1 MTSRPHT
8 RPRSRAWMLG
18 PIAIAVVALLAPPG
32 SSTAA
37 PTPGGSGTDTA
48 LAATDSKVTVTGR
61 GVNAGLTISVNQTK
75 DLTNQ
80 AVSIEWSGAT
90 ETRQGPGDFGA
101 HFMQIFQCWGEDDGT
116 VPGNPGPP
124 PEQCQQGAV
133 AGQPGGVTGTS
144 YPNGFSLY
152 RIITKTD
159 LPNAAA
165 LAAAGVGVVDTRTR
179 NVWMPFRAVNGT
191 VIDIQDDPT
200 FNPSVQGGNF
210 WLNTFFNIV
219 TTNEI
224 VAARTGP
231 DGRGSELFQVN
242 TGRQSPGLGCGQRVQ
257 PGADGTKTIPKCWIV
272 VVPRGEPAA
281 ENAGMGNFETEAN
294 SFGVYSS
301 PLSPVAW
308 KNRIAIPIEFQPV
321 DSPCTIA
328 DVERRIAG
336 SEIALSA
343 IASWQPAL
351 CADGSLPPFSFS
363 TVGDP
368 AARQQ
373 LASSV
378 AGGPG
383 MVVVSRPVA
392 STSED
397 PKSPVVY
404 APLTVSGLVI
414 GFNIE
419 RIPKTDAPA
428 GEQLL
433 RGVRISDI
441 NLTPRLV
448 AKLLTQSYSSQV
460 NVGNSSP
467 GYAWATVNP
476 VALGADPDFLRF
488 NEEFA
493 FLQASG
499 RMLGGM
505 VMPSGGSDAAQLL
518 WEWVLADPEA
528 NAWLRGAPD
537 EWGMKVNPVYATDPA
552 VNPSGIAFGDPIP
565 NSFPK
570 SDPYCYQA
578 PARGPGRSVVPTP
591 LCGTDWMP
599 YSRTFLEGARNTRAG
614 NDEAK
619 IVENSFAIVSSDVW
633 KRDVPQA
640 PGSRAMIAV
649 TDTVSATRFGLQM
662 ARLSR
667 AGDNGDNR
675 EFVAPDT
682 AALVAAT
689 GAMEPRSNPQV
700 LEPKMLDQPAGAY
713 PLTMIAYAAIKPL
726 SQDPTARAE
735 YAEFIDY
742 ASGAGQEP
750 GFEFGKLPSGYA
762 PLPESLASQSETAAE
777 VVRDPVLAA
786 LVPPATSSTTTSVP
800 GAAATVTSPALPAVV
815 AASPTRTNSSTTRPA
830 ASSGASSG
838 VVTDESTAVSEPTE
852 ATEPAAPAT
861 SVPAVDVVETT
872 IAAAAQSAPTT
883 PGIDLGSS
891 RFLVVAIGV
900 IALLAALFALE
911 ITKRTRQATDEPA
924 TSLAL
929 EYQLET

>member
-1 MTSRPHT
+1 
-8 RPRSRAWMLG
+8 MLG
-18 PIAIAVVALLAPPG
+18 PVAIALVALIAPPG

-37 PTPGGSGTDTA
+37 PRPGGSGTDTA
-48 LAATDSKVTVTGR
+48 LPATDSKVTVTGR
-61 GVNAGLTISVNQTK
+61 GVNAGLTITVNQTK
-75 DLTNQ
+75 NLTNQ

-144 YPNGFSLY
+144 YPNGFALY

-165 LAAAGVGVVDTRTR
+165 LTAAGVGVVDTRTR

-200 FNPSVQGGNF
+200 FNPSVQGGNY

-257 PGADGTKTIPKCWIV
+257 PAADGRKTIPKCWIV
-272 VVPRGEPAA
+272 VVPRGEPSA
-281 ENAGMGNFETEAN
+281 ENEGMGNFETEAN

-301 PLSPVAW
+301 PLAPTAW

-428 GEQLL
+428 DEQLL
-433 RGVRISDI
+433 RGVRIRDI

-448 AKLLTQSYSSQV
+448 AKLLTQSYTSQV

-467 GYAWATVNP
+467 GYAWATDNP
-476 VALGADPDFLRF
+476 VALGTDPDFLRF
-488 NEEFA
+488 NEEFN

-528 NAWLRGAPD
+528 SAWLRGSPD
-537 EWGMKVNPVYATDPA
+537 EWGMKVNPVYATDA
-552 VNPSGIAFGDPIP
+552 SVNPTGIAFGDPIP

-578 PARGPGRSVVPTP
+578 PARGPGKSVVPTP

-619 IVENSFAIVSSDVW
+619 IVENPFAIVSSDVW
-633 KRDVPQA
+633 KRDAPQA
-640 PGSRAMIAV
+640 PGSRAMIV
-649 TDTVSATRFGLQM
+649 ITDTVSAQRFGLQI
-662 ARLSR
+662 ASLSR
-667 AGDNGDNR
+667 AGDNGDSR
-675 EFVAPDT
+675 DFVAPD
-682 AALVAAT
+682 AAGLVAGT
-689 GAMEPRSNPQV
+689 VSMKPKSNPQV
-700 LEPKMLDQPAGAY
+700 LEPDLDDQPAGAY
-713 PLTMIAYAAIKPL
+713 PLTMIAYGAIKPL
-726 SQDPTARAE
+726 SQDETARAE
-735 YAEFIDY
+735 YAAFIEY
-742 ASGAGQEP
+742 AAGAGQEP
-750 GFEFGKLPSGYA
+750 GFEFGKLPEGYA
-762 PLPESLASQSETAAE
+762 PLPEPLAAQAE
-777 VVRDPVLAA
+777 RAVEIVSDPVLAA
-786 LVPPATSSTTTSVP
+786 LVPTTTTTTVP
-800 GAAATVTSPALPAVV
+800 PAPAAPSATTAALPSTGATPARVNTTSNRAPASSSGSSGSGGSGGVAATPSSEPTASSEPAATEPTATTVESGPTTVV
-815 AASPTRTNSSTTRPA
+815 APA
-830 ASSGASSG
+830 AS
-838 VVTDESTAVSEPTE
+838 
-852 ATEPAAPAT
+852 
-861 SVPAVDVVETT
+861 
-872 IAAAAQSAPTT
+872 QPTT
-883 PGIDLGSS
+883 PGIDLGGS

-900 IALLAALFALE
+900 MALLAALFTLE
-911 ITKRTRQATDEPA
+911 ITKRTRQAVDEPM
-924 TSLAL
+924 SDIPL
-929 EYQLET
+929 EMQLET